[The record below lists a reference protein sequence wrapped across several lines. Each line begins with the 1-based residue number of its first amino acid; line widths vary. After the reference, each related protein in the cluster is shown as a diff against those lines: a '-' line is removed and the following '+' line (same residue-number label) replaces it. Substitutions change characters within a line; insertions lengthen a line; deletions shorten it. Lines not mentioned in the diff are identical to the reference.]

1 MHLLKN
7 CCQYFSIL
15 FYAIFATGAAVFT
28 CCISL
33 RSTSWERNLIPSF
46 WVAKSKTDGRTKSMS
61 FREVYCIYMYWSR
74 CFKCC
79 CCVVI
84 SFQRGGAYAV
94 LIGGWSLGAYLI
106 QWTWSNLK
114 DLLLNHN
121 QWVIGYLVVIG
132 MSLKR
137 PIDMRTRFNHKFFR
151 VYSLNVHRQPGK
163 LHCPFLFFSTET
175 LVRLFLSKEVKP
187 SPDRKVIHFRTF

>member
-1 MHLLKN
+1 MLSIFQHIVLCHFRNWGRRVYLL
-7 CCQYFSIL
+7 YFTAFDL
-15 FYAIFATGAAVFT
+15 MRTQPNPLV
-28 CCISL
+28 
-33 RSTSWERNLIPSF
+33 
-46 WVAKSKTDGRTKSMS
+46 WVSKSKTDGRTKSMS
-61 FREVYCIYMYWSR
+61 FREVYCIYMYCSR

-137 PIDMRTRFNHKFFR
+137 PIDMRTRFN
-151 VYSLNVHRQPGK
+151 
-163 LHCPFLFFSTET
+163 
-175 LVRLFLSKEVKP
+175 
-187 SPDRKVIHFRTF
+187 

>member
-33 RSTSWERNLIPSF
+33 RSTSWERSLIAAF
-46 WVAKSKTDGRTKSMS
+46 WVAKSKTDGRTKNMS

-74 CFKCC
+74 GFKCC

-163 LHCPFLFFSTET
+163 LHCPFLFFFNRNVST
-175 LVRLFLSKEVKP
+175 
-187 SPDRKVIHFRTF
+187 VIFIEGG

>member
-1 MHLLKN
+1 
-7 CCQYFSIL
+7 
-15 FYAIFATGAAVFT
+15 
-28 CCISL
+28 
-33 RSTSWERNLIPSF
+33 
-46 WVAKSKTDGRTKSMS
+46 MS

-74 CFKCC
+74 GFKCC

-132 MSLKR
+132 MSLNR

-151 VYSLNVHRQPGK
+151 VYSLNVHRQPEK

-187 SPDRKVIHFRTF
+187 SPNCKMIHFRTLIFDNLFPPLRHSC